1 MTSVQKVMHPSND
14 RLDGSFVVLSAL
26 SGGAGS
32 DRAGGGRG
40 GCSLSCA
47 PNIHRFAVSFNSGDI
62 IVDLICSCQCN
73 VQLITFSSRRHCCH
87 QTCCNLSNSVFLD
100 TSIIQYGHFFTT
112 NLQKIGVLSYF
123 VCVLICC
130 LIFWLWWRNGW
141 CIFAVRISCNNHVM

>member
-1 MTSVQKVMHPSND
+1 MHPSND

-100 TSIIQYGHFFTT
+100 TSIIQYCHFLPQIYKNRCFVI
-112 NLQKIGVLSYF
+112 LC
-123 VCVLICC
+123 VCVDLLFNFLAVVAKWVVYFCC
-130 LIFWLWWRNGW
+130 TYAIIMSCSCLTT
-141 CIFAVRISCNNHVM
+141 AVN